1 MHQLLLITNHLSQS
15 RCLPT
20 SPTAST
26 DTFSR
31 IKGEQTGWKPQ
42 KPFRKQLTAL
52 ENYLGELTRPILV
65 NNAITDSHLQQQQQ
79 RPDLSRLMQLQAAG
93 GVPGGLP
100 GLPPGFPG
108 SALPGMHPGLGGIPT
123 SAASLLAGLPP
134 SSSAASALMAAHMGV
149 RMPAPPGLPNP
160 QDLLKKEEE
169 ERERANSSKPRTATP
184 GPLSDERNVS
194 SS

>member
-1 MHQLLLITNHLSQS
+1 
-15 RCLPT
+15 
-20 SPTAST
+20 
-26 DTFSR
+26 
-31 IKGEQTGWKPQ
+31 
-42 KPFRKQLTAL
+42 
-52 ENYLGELTRPILV
+52 
-65 NNAITDSHLQQQQQ
+65 
-79 RPDLSRLMQLQAAG
+79 MQLQAAG

-149 RMPAPPGLPNP
+149 RMPTPPGLPNP

-169 ERERANSSKPRTATP
+169 ERSKPRTTTP

-194 SS
+194 SSQQPLCLTKVERIQ

>member
-1 MHQLLLITNHLSQS
+1 MCRVLMHICCFCVTIDGKIPPGVLLH
-15 RCLPT
+15 P
-20 SPTAST
+20 
-26 DTFSR
+26 
-31 IKGEQTGWKPQ
+31 G
-42 KPFRKQLTAL
+42 
-52 ENYLGELTRPILV
+52 
-65 NNAITDSHLQQQQQ
+65 
-79 RPDLSRLMQLQAAG
+79 AG

-169 ERERANSSKPRTATP
+169 ERERANSSKPRIATP

-194 SS
+194 SSQQPLCLTKVERI

>member
-1 MHQLLLITNHLSQS
+1 MPLFPHERGTNRLETWKALQKTVDSSKGMILGRTQPAVRQTTTPLSENITPPPL
-15 RCLPT
+15 T
-20 SPTAST
+20 SL
-26 DTFSR
+26 
-31 IKGEQTGWKPQ
+31 Q
-42 KPFRKQLTAL
+42 
-52 ENYLGELTRPILV
+52 
-65 NNAITDSHLQQQQQ
+65 LQQQQQ

-108 SALPGMHPGLGGIPT
+108 SALPGLPGHPAGLGGIPT

-149 RMPAPPGLPNP
+149 RMPAPPGLPNH

-169 ERERANSSKPRTATP
+169 ERERANSSKPPIATP
-184 GPLSDERNVS
+184 GPPSDERNVS